1 MFHQCEVIDATT
13 AGRFQAERQKLADGE
28 AKKRLRAG
36 GNYPTDG
43 DLHPLRLCEEIKY
56 FMQREAIL
64 SVVFAPDRSRRG
76 GELLAA
82 AGEAT
87 KINAAELSSAATVC
101 AANVPPA
108 SKSCRSRK
116 IGRRCLGIGP
126 IGVSRPTKSLS
137 MRKPS
142 SRPCSRFAAAVSRW
156 L

>member
-64 SVVFAPDRSRRG
+64 SGVFAPDRSRRG
-76 GELLAA
+76 GDAR
-82 AGEAT
+82 
-87 KINAAELSSAATVC
+87 
-101 AANVPPA
+101 PPEGA
-108 SKSCRSRK
+108 LPRVRQS
-116 IGRRCLGIGP
+116 
-126 IGVSRPTKSLS
+126 
-137 MRKPS
+137 
-142 SRPCSRFAAAVSRW
+142 
-156 L
+156 